1 MGPQLYACF
10 AQSPQVFATMVAR
23 TTGEPMA
30 SARAVQQ
37 AVWTIDPDQPM
48 WKIRSLAS
56 MVASGADRERLLAT
70 LMTAAALLALVL
82 AALGVYGVVSY
93 SVTRRAREVSV
104 RMALGASRWSIL
116 GMVLRETAAVVALG
130 LSLGVLGSLASSRV
144 IAGQLHEV
152 KPDDAGTIIVTGVVL
167 AVAALVAAALPAAR
181 AASADPVASLRLE

>member
-1 MGPQLYACF
+1 
-10 AQSPQVFATMVAR
+10 
-23 TTGEPMA
+23 
-30 SARAVQQ
+30 
-37 AVWTIDPDQPM
+37 
-48 WKIRSLAS
+48 